1 MFIQTEATADPAEL
15 KFLPGREVLAG
26 GTLVLHKVDAARS
39 PLAERLFATPEVSAV
54 SLGKDWIGVTKI
66 SGDWRHLKPALL
78 GAIMD
83 YFTSGEPLLREVK
96 GATAGGLSMTDSG
109 DLLDRARDA
118 LSRVIDPELGYN
130 ILDLGLVYDV
140 AVEDGGAVQ
149 VVMTTTSPGCPAT
162 NYLKQGAGDAVGGLP
177 GVSAVTVTLTYE
189 PRWTP
194 EKMSRN
200 AKAHFGIREES
211 NW

>member
-1 MFIQTEATADPAEL
+1 MFIQTEATADPARL
-15 KFLPGREVLAG
+15 KFLPGRKVLEG
-26 GTLVLHKVDAARS
+26 MLVMHRGDAARS

-54 SLGKDWIGVTKI
+54 SLGTDWIGVTKT

-83 YFTSGEPLLREVK
+83 HFTSGEPLLREPESITD
-96 GATAGGLSMTDSG
+96 GGFGTTERAG
-109 DLLDRARDA
+109 LLDRAREA

-140 AVEDGGAVQ
+140 AVEDGGAVE

-162 NYLKQGAGDAVGGLP
+162 SYLKQGAGDAVADLP

-194 EKMSRN
+194 QRMSRE
-200 AKAHFGIREES
+200 AKAHFGIREGGD
-211 NW
+211 W